1 MQTHPGA
8 CSTVALKLLW
18 SEFDHLNHKLSRELY
33 SSVRCDH
40 LSAAAATAMC
50 DWFGF
55 TTVDASSPRCPKAV
69 VYLFFLEL
77 CPYNLS
83 TLMKSIPYGGDV
95 AAAIATPQSLAAR
108 ICVSILPVCRHRA

>member
-1 MQTHPGA
+1 
-8 CSTVALKLLW
+8 
-18 SEFDHLNHKLSRELY
+18 
-33 SSVRCDH
+33 
-40 LSAAAATAMC
+40 MC

-108 ICVSILPVCRHRA
+108 IFVSILPVCRHRACICRNDGSNPASWLPRILNPLLGS